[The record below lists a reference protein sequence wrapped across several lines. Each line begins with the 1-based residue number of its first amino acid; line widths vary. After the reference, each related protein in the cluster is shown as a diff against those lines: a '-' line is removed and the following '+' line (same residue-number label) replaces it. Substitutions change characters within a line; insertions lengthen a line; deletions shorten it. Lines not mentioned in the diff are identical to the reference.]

1 MMVLYTRAAIFYKQI
16 SLKERRKGGEDDKID
31 KNREGNTPMKF
42 I

>member
-1 MMVLYTRAAIFYKQI
+1 MMVLFTRATIFYKQI

-31 KNREGNTPMKF
+31 KDREENTPMKS